1 MLKPVS
7 DFIAEAQAQCKCL
20 NAESAKILFFDEA
33 DAVVIIDVREPH
45 EAAESKLEH
54 SINIP
59 RGLLEMKITGHC
71 PDHNTTILIHCAA
84 GGRAS
89 LAAARLKEM
98 GYTNAHPITAKFG
111 DIKEVFES

>member
-1 MLKPVS
+1 MLKPVNE
-7 DFIAEAQAQCKCL
+7 FISEAQAQCKCL
-20 NAESAKILFFDEA
+20 DVESARILFFDEA

-45 EAAESKLEH
+45 EAAESKLKH

-59 RGLLEMKITGHC
+59 RGLLEMKITDHC
-71 PDHNTTILIHCAA
+71 PDHNTTILVHCAA

-98 GYTNAHPITAKFG
+98 GYTNVHPITAKFDEILG
-111 DIKEVFES
+111 AFG